1 MKSRIQRIPINCSSY
16 LALFNPNNQTE
27 FWVFALQREFFLFV
41 KKKKI
46 KKKKKM
52 FVLIFKDLIKLY
64 SKKQNSKSYII
75 DHDKTQAHRAL
86 KMKKTKRNS
95 KQKPNSRIA
104 FSGKPK
110 RNPPLSMKNQ
120 INDTQNPIKRK
131 P

>member
-27 FWVFALQREFFLFV
+27 FWVFALQREFFLFL

-86 KMKKTKRNS
+86 KMKKTKKEFKTKPQFPHRFFWET
-95 KQKPNSRIA
+95 KEKPTTLHEKPN
-104 FSGKPK
+104 
-110 RNPPLSMKNQ
+110 Q
-120 INDTQNPIKRK
+120 
-131 P
+131 